1 MSKLVSVEEM
11 IAVEEA
17 ANAAGLSYAE
27 MMNRAGMAIAEIA
40 NSEFDELAS
49 AFAIV
54 GKGKNG
60 GDALIALKILREY
73 GWYCVALLSESRNDN
88 LVKDLEEVGG
98 LIHVWDN
105 VNRNATSD
113 LINDSVLFLDGLLGT
128 GFKLP
133 LREKEKKILATLGA
147 LLEDSS
153 AKPKIIAVDCPSGMD
168 CQTGDMADE
177 VISADITVSLAAV
190 KEGMLTFPANE
201 TLGQL
206 VVADIGIPAELKE
219 WGVNDRNVMDQALV
233 SEWLPQ
239 RKANSHKGDYGKVL
253 IVAGSEKYPG
263 AALLAAK
270 GAARSGAG
278 LITLLN
284 HSGLDR
290 KIAGKLP
297 EATWTTPRELR
308 FGQPSLEETLGKYQ
322 AMLIGPGLTLKS
334 WNRLII
340 EDLLAPNKSRALVLD
355 AYVLRYLANNSQK
368 FNNLPKNSVLT
379 PHPGEFSA
387 MTGITKDDILAN
399 RNEIAATF
407 AKKWGHVI
415 VLKGALTVIAG
426 PNDRLAVVPIASP
439 ALASAGTGDV
449 LAGIIVGLL
458 AQGLDPFKAASI
470 GAWVHAQS
478 ALLASEHYNSNR
490 GILASDLLDYLP
502 ELLM

>member
-1 MSKLVSVEEM
+1 MSKLVSIEEM
-11 IAVEEA
+11 IAVEKA
-17 ANAAGLSYAE
+17 ANAAGFSYAE

-40 NSEFDELAS
+40 ISEFAEPAS
-49 AFAIV
+49 ALAIV
-54 GKGKNG
+54 GKGNNG
-60 GDALIALKILREY
+60 GDALIALKILREQ
-73 GWYCVALLSESRNDN
+73 GWQCVALLSESRNDN
-88 LVKDLEEVGG
+88 LVKELEEVGG
-98 LIHVWDN
+98 PIHVWDK
-105 VNRNATSD
+105 VNSNTIGD
-113 LINDSVLFLDGLLGT
+113 LINGSVLFLDGLLGT
-128 GFKLP
+128 GIKLP
-133 LREKEKKILATLGA
+133 LRANEKKILSTLTT
-147 LLEDSS
+147 LLETSS

-168 CQTGDMADE
+168 CQTGDLADD

-190 KEGMLTFPANE
+190 KEGMLTFPAIE

-206 VVADIGIPAELKE
+206 VVADIGIPADMNERAKLE
-219 WGVNDRNVMDQALV
+219 SNVMDQTLV
-233 SEWLPQ
+233 SEWLPK
-239 RKANSHKGDYGKVL
+239 RKPNSHKGDFGKVL
-253 IVAGSEKYPG
+253 ISAGSEQYPG

-284 HSGLDR
+284 HSDLDH
-290 KIAGKLP
+290 KIAGQLP
-297 EATWTTPRELR
+297 EATWTTAREMR
-308 FGQPSLEETLGKYQ
+308 FGQSSLEGTLGNYQ
-322 AMLIGPGLTLKS
+322 AMLIGPGLTMQS

-340 EDLLAPNKSRALVLD
+340 EDILAINKLPALVLD
-355 AYVLRYLANNSQK
+355 AYMLRYLASNSQG

-387 MTGITKDDILAN
+387 MTGIPKGDIQAN

-407 AKKWGHVI
+407 ANKWNHII
-415 VLKGALTVIAG
+415 VLKGALTVIAA
-426 PNDRLAVVPIASP
+426 PNDQLAVVPIASP

-478 ALLASEHYNSNR
+478 ALLASDYYNSNR

-502 ELLM
+502 ELLV